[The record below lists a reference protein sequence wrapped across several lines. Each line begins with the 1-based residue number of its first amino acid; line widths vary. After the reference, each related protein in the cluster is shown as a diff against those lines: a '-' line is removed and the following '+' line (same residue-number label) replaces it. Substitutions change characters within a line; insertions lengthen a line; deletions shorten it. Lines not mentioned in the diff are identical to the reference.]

1 MSRYHLFLDSP
12 GMHPHARAFWCN
24 EKLNRRHVTEG
35 GGKTFHGCRHT
46 FPIRMKNLE
55 VEPLVQVELMGH
67 APPGETFGRHAD
79 GYTPD
84 MLAEATQKLT

>member
-12 GMHPHARAFWCN
+12 SMHPHARAFWCN
-24 EKLNRRHVTEG
+24 EKLNRRHVTEDD
-35 GGKTFHGCRHT
+35 GKTFHSSLHAFST
-46 FPIRMKNLE
+46 RMKNLE